1 MSGNAPR
8 STTANPPSPEGG
20 FAVVV
25 VAAGSGTRLGHGIPK
40 ALVALDGDEIV
51 ISITTERHKYRAIT
65 RDPQVSLC
73 IIHEEMP
80 FPYATVYGTGRIDE
94 DGGAEAMVAVS
105 ERMFGRALTDDER
118 AGIDRRVV
126 AEHRVA
132 LRVTVDRVIG
142 QQALRERFS
151 GS

>member
-1 MSGNAPR
+1 MSI
-8 STTANPPSPEGG
+8 PEEHRA
-20 FAVVV
+20 FLAEHRYCVVGTNS
-25 VAAGSGTRLGHGIPK
+25 GSGPP
-40 ALVALDGDEIV
+40 ALSPVFYVMDGDEIV
-51 ISITTERHKYRAIT
+51 ISITTERHKYRAIK

-94 DGGAEAMVAVS
+94 DGGADAMVAVS
-105 ERMFGRALTDDER
+105 ERMLGRSLTDDER
-118 AGIDRRVV
+118 AGIDRRVE

-151 GS
+151 R

>member
-1 MSGNAPR
+1 MTIPEEHRAFLAEHRYCVVGTNSRSG
-8 STTANPPSPEGG
+8 PPALSPV
-20 FAVVV
+20 FYV
-25 VAAGSGTRLGHGIPK
+25 
-40 ALVALDGDEIV
+40 LDGEEIV

-94 DGGAEAMVAVS
+94 EGGADAMIAVS
-105 ERMFGRALTDDER
+105 ERMFGRPLTDDER
-118 AGIDRRVV
+118 AGIQRRVET
-126 AEHRVA
+126 EHRVA
-132 LRVTVDRVIG
+132 LRVSVDRVIG

-151 GS
+151 R

>member
-1 MSGNAPR
+1 MTIPDEHRAFLAEHRYCVVGTNSRTG
-8 STTANPPSPEGG
+8 PPALSPV
-20 FAVVV
+20 FYV
-25 VAAGSGTRLGHGIPK
+25 
-40 ALVALDGDEIV
+40 LDGDEIV

-105 ERMFGRALTDDER
+105 ERMFGRPLNDDER
-118 AGIDRRVV
+118 AGVERRVV

-132 LRVTVDRVIG
+132 LRVSVDRVIG

-151 GS
+151 R

>member
-1 MSGNAPR
+1 MTIPEEHRAFLSEHRYCVVGTNSRSG
-8 STTANPPSPEGG
+8 PPALSPV
-20 FAVVV
+20 FYVM
-25 VAAGSGTRLGHGIPK
+25 
-40 ALVALDGDEIV
+40 DGDDIV
-51 ISITTERHKYRAIT
+51 ISITTERHKYRAIK

-105 ERMFGRALTDDER
+105 ERMFGRPLTEDER
-118 AGIDRRVV
+118 AGIERRVE

-151 GS
+151 R